1 MKTTLPGA
9 FSEKDLLDLLKDET
23 VQDSSVIDSPEISSP
38 VKFLTLFNITPG
50 KHKVRTTILYDFYR
64 KWAGKESVSQSA
76 FTSAVRK
83 FVPYSDSNTNFSI
96 NEANIT
102 LSQRLSK
109 EILKT
114 KPQKRYKNKL
124 LKQHIDKYIA
134 DNDLRQGDEFVDV
147 NKAHEAYWTWCYKS
161 RKSRRIPLRDYVS
174 IMRLYFKVES
184 NQHGTVGIRLNK
196 QL

>member
-1 MKTTLPGA
+1 MSTKLPGQ
-9 FSEKDLLDLLKDET
+9 FSEADLLDLLKDET
-23 VQDSSVIDSPEISSP
+23 VKESSVIDSPEISSP
-38 VKFLTLFNITPG
+38 VKFLTIFNITPG

-64 KWAGKESVSQSA
+64 KWAGKDKVSQSA
-76 FTSAVRK
+76 FTNAVQK
-83 FVPYSDSNTNFSI
+83 FIPYSGSNTNFSI

-134 DNDLRQGDEFVDV
+134 DCDLRRGTEFVDV
-147 NKAHEAYWTWCYKS
+147 NVAHIHYWNWAMKS
-161 RKSRRIPLRDYVS
+161 RKSRRIPLRDFVL
-174 IMRLYFKVES
+174 IMRLYFVVET
-184 NQHGTVGIRLNK
+184 NQHGIVGIRLNK